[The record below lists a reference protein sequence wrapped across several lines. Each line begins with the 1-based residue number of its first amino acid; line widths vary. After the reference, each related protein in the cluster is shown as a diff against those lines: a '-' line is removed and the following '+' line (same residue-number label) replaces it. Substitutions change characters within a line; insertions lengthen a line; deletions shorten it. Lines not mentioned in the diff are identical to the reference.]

1 VEVYGM
7 IRRKE
12 KKEELV
18 PKDYWGPAWVNPVS
32 LMTDMDRLLDD
43 FKSDW
48 ESTFMIPR
56 AFSTDLVRQPLMDLS
71 DNGKEYV
78 VKAEVPGI
86 SKDDLNIEIT
96 EHGIEISGETKAEEK
111 EEDKEKGYLRHE
123 RRYSSF
129 YRSLPLPNAVQTD
142 KADAVLKDG
151 VLTVRLPKVAST
163 EKKAKK
169 VQVK

>member
-1 VEVYGM
+1 M

-12 KKEELV
+12 KKEGLV
-18 PKDYWGPAWVNPVS
+18 PQDYWGPAWVNPVS

-43 FKSDW
+43 FRSDW
-48 ESTFMIPR
+48 ENTFMIPR

-86 SKDDLNIEIT
+86 KKEDLNIEIT
-96 EHGIEISGETKAEEK
+96 EHGIEISGEAEAEEK
-111 EEDKEKGYLRHE
+111 EEDKGYLRHE

-129 YRSLPLPNAVQTD
+129 YRSLPLPNVVQTE
-142 KADAVLKDG
+142 KVEAALKDG
-151 VLTVRLPKVAST
+151 VLTVRLPKITST
-163 EKKAKK
+163 EKKSKK

>member
-1 VEVYGM
+1 M

-12 KKEELV
+12 KKEGMV

-43 FKSDW
+43 FRSDW
-48 ESTFMIPR
+48 ENTFMIPR

-71 DNGKEYV
+71 DNGKEYL
-78 VKAEVPGI
+78 VKAEVPGM
-86 SKDDLNIEIT
+86 KKEDLNIEIT

-111 EEDKEKGYLRHE
+111 EEDKGYLRHE

-129 YRSLPLPNAVQTD
+129 YRSLPLPSAVQTE
-142 KADAVLKDG
+142 KVEADLKDG
-151 VLTVRLPKVAST
+151 ILTVRLPKVTST
-163 EKKAKK
+163 EKKSKK
-169 VQVK
+169 IQVR

>member
-1 VEVYGM
+1 M

-12 KKEELV
+12 KKEGLV
-18 PKDYWGPAWVNPVS
+18 PQDYWGPAWVNPVS

-43 FKSDW
+43 FRSDW
-48 ESTFMIPR
+48 ENTFMVPR

-86 SKDDLNIEIT
+86 SKEDLNIEIT
-96 EHGIEISGETKAEEK
+96 EHGIEISGETNAVEA

-129 YRSLPLPNAVQTD
+129 YRSLPLPSAVQTD
-142 KADAVLKDG
+142 KAEANLKDG
-151 VLTVRLPKVAST
+151 VLTVKLPKVAST
-163 EKKAKK
+163 EKRSKR